1 MSVPGAV
8 RTGVPTWR
16 TLATAVPRA
25 RLFDMLD
32 RGSALTVV
40 HAPGGFGKS
49 TLLATW
55 LHRGGAPERDI
66 AWVPVADDAAP
77 DRIWS
82 DVCTVLGE
90 HVAPGDPAE
99 QLAEVLRSRP
109 APSLLVLDG
118 LPATALDDLL
128 PAIRHL
134 LDRCPS
140 VDVAVCVRG
149 SAASAA
155 VATAGVDCTFVS
167 AHDLRFTPRETAE
180 FFRAAGV
187 SSRPTSTATSAA
199 RWAGC
204 RS

>member
-16 TLATAVPRA
+16 TLATALPRP
-25 RLFDMLD
+25 RLFDMLG

-40 HAPGGFGKS
+40 HAPDGFGKS

-82 DVCTVLGE
+82 DACTVLGDI
-90 HVAPGDPAE
+90 VDPGDPSE
-99 QLAEVLRSRP
+99 RLAEVLRSRP
-109 APSLLVLDG
+109 APTLLVLDG
-118 LPATALDDLL
+118 FPATALDDLL

-134 LDRCPS
+134 LERCP
-140 VDVAVCVRG
+140 C
-149 SAASAA
+149 
-155 VATAGVDCTFVS
+155 
-167 AHDLRFTPRETAE
+167 
-180 FFRAAGV
+180 AAGCPSCV
-187 SSRPTSTATSAA
+187 QSPKCGNLNEPLDKSGA
-199 RWAGC
+199 RELLRRMLA
-204 RS
+204 